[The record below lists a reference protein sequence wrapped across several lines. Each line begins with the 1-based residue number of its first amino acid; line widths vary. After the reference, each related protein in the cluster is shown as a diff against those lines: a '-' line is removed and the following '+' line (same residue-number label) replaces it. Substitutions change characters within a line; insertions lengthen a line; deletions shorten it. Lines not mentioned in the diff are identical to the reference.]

1 MTLPRLVVLLAL
13 QIGLIKSFSPPIS
26 NIINNPQQQ
35 QQQQCTALQQSSK
48 QSTPLSIE
56 EDVNMIEIIELKGG
70 IMKAISFAQNAKQ
83 MYDAILQAM
92 PWFIRKLVQK
102 NMNNAIAE
110 LMTVKVTENDMY
122 DIIAKIT
129 PKSNLQDSLDVL
141 DRYKTVTV
149 VPQHHVKVADV
160 HYSKEENIVATTME
174 EEEEELNAAAAEFF
188 DEITFTQEENENLAA
203 SPTTQNLKEWTNTKM
218 PAPAWLSSPHSLL
231 STASSSIDIDIDI
244 IAGKKVHF
252 KQNSKLMYDKILEG
266 HTTLF
271 FVRRVVKNNLDRAII
286 SDFRKSCT
294 SSNNTDDDG
303 DDGVGVVI
311 MDESDMYEVIHK
323 ASPRILLKFNMAIL
337 EEHQSTSSC

>member
-1 MTLPRLVVLLAL
+1 
-13 QIGLIKSFSPPIS
+13 
-26 NIINNPQQQ
+26 
-35 QQQQCTALQQSSK
+35 
-48 QSTPLSIE
+48 
-56 EDVNMIEIIELKGG
+56 
-70 IMKAISFAQNAKQ
+70 
-83 MYDAILQAM
+83 
-92 PWFIRKLVQK
+92 
-102 NMNNAIAE
+102 
-110 LMTVKVTENDMY
+110 
-122 DIIAKIT
+122 
-129 PKSNLQDSLDVL
+129 
-141 DRYKTVTV
+141 
-149 VPQHHVKVADV
+149 
-160 HYSKEENIVATTME
+160 ME

-218 PAPAWLSSPHSLL
+218 PAPAWLSSPPSLL
-231 STASSSIDIDIDI
+231 STASSIDIDIDI

-286 SDFRKSCT
+286 SDFRNSCT
-294 SSNNTDDDG
+294 SSNSTDDDG
-303 DDGVGVVI
+303 DDGVGVVM

>member
-149 VPQHHVKVADV
+149 VPQHH
-160 HYSKEENIVATTME
+160 
-174 EEEEELNAAAAEFF
+174 
-188 DEITFTQEENENLAA
+188 
-203 SPTTQNLKEWTNTKM
+203 
-218 PAPAWLSSPHSLL
+218 
-231 STASSSIDIDIDI
+231 
-244 IAGKKVHF
+244 
-252 KQNSKLMYDKILEG
+252 
-266 HTTLF
+266 
-271 FVRRVVKNNLDRAII
+271 
-286 SDFRKSCT
+286 
-294 SSNNTDDDG
+294 
-303 DDGVGVVI
+303 
-311 MDESDMYEVIHK
+311 
-323 ASPRILLKFNMAIL
+323 
-337 EEHQSTSSC
+337 